1 MPITRNMRLS
11 ILLSVCLLAS
21 AGCAFVG
28 TERGVTP
35 PGPLPP
41 GTMPGEVG
49 LLPPN
54 PSAAPGQ
61 LPPVE
66 RAYQFGPEAPNV
78 SAPYRIKAGDVVEIN
93 VLGEDDARRDVVVGP
108 DGRVSYLSVA
118 DLPVAGETFEEVRSQ
133 LTEALRKDFIDP
145 RVTVTGNKFSGNT
158 VTVMGV
164 VNRPGQYEVRE
175 GTRVLDVLAQAGGV
189 INATVIGAGIQDVQA
204 VADLKRAVLLR
215 GKSIVPVDFDALLQ
229 GNGEDIIANN
239 ISIRAGDT
247 IYVPSGASIE
257 NKVFVLGMVNFP
269 SVVRFTGSI
278 SFVEAVAEAGGIPI
292 GAWERRAYVVR
303 GRLSNPMVLP
313 VNVRSVL
320 TGGAPDMPLKPGDIV
335 YIPKTPLNKLDDIAS
350 QLIPIIGT
358 IDNTLNV
365 RDRLK

>member
-11 ILLSVCLLAS
+11 ILLSVCLFTLG
-21 AGCAFVG
+21 GCAPVG
-28 TERGVTP
+28 TGQGIAP
-35 PGPLPP
+35 PGPLPL
-41 GTMPGEVG
+41 GVMPGEVG
-49 LLPPN
+49 LLTPSS
-54 PSAAPGQ
+54 SAAPGQ

-78 SAPYRIKAGDVVEIN
+78 SAPYRIKAGDVIEVNI
-93 VLGEDDARRDVVVGP
+93 LGEEDARRDVVVGP
-108 DGRVSYLSVA
+108 DGRISYLSVA
-118 DLPVAGETFEEVRSQ
+118 DLPVAGETFEGVRSQ
-133 LTEALRKDFIDP
+133 LTEALRMDFIDP
-145 RVTVTGNKFSGNT
+145 RVTITGNKFSGNT
-158 VTVMGV
+158 VTVVGV
-164 VNRPGQYEVRE
+164 VSRPGQYEVRE
-175 GTRVLDVLAQAGGV
+175 GTKILDILAQAGGV
-189 INATVIGAGIQDVQA
+189 ISAAVLGAGIQDFRA

-215 GKSIVPVDFDALLQ
+215 GKTVVPVDFEALLQ
-229 GNGEDIIANN
+229 GNAEDIIANN
-239 ISIRAGDT
+239 IAIRSGDT
-247 IYVPSGASIE
+247 IYVPSGVSIE
-257 NKVFVLGMVNFP
+257 NKVFVLGMVNTP

-303 GRLSNPMVLP
+303 GRLSSPTVLP

-320 TGGAPDMPLKPGDIV
+320 TGGAPDVPLTAGDIV
-335 YIPKTPLNKLDDIAS
+335 YIPKTPLSKLDDLAS